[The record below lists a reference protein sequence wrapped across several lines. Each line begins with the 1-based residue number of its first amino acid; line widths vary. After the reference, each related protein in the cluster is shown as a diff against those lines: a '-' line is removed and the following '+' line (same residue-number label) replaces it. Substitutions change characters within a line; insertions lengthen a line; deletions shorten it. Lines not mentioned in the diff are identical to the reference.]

1 MRMEW
6 TVITAL
12 VTLVG
17 LGISVGGPVVR
28 LNGSITRLNTLLQAM
43 EARLNALERD
53 LEVQAGKAADS
64 HRRLWARVEQQ
75 DRQLGEHETRL
86 KLLEGGH

>member
-1 MRMEW
+1 MEW
-6 TVITAL
+6 NVVGVL
-12 VTLVG
+12 VTLAG
-17 LGISVGGPVVR
+17 LAAAVGGPVLK

-43 EARLNALERD
+43 EARLNALGRD
-53 LEVQAGKAADS
+53 LEAQAGKAADS

>member
-1 MRMEW
+1 MEW
-6 TVITAL
+6 NVVGVL
-12 VTLVG
+12 VTLAGLAAAVG
-17 LGISVGGPVVR
+17 EPVLK

-53 LEVQAGKAADS
+53 LEAQAGKAADS

>member
-17 LGISVGGPVVR
+17 LGISVG
-28 LNGSITRLNTLLQAM
+28 GSITRLNTLLQAM

-53 LEVQAGKAADS
+53 LEAQAGKAADS

-86 KLLEGGH
+86 KLLEGRH

>member
-1 MRMEW
+1 
-6 TVITAL
+6 
-12 VTLVG
+12 
-17 LGISVGGPVVR
+17 
-28 LNGSITRLNTLLQAM
+28 M

-53 LEVQAGKAADS
+53 LEAQAGKAADS